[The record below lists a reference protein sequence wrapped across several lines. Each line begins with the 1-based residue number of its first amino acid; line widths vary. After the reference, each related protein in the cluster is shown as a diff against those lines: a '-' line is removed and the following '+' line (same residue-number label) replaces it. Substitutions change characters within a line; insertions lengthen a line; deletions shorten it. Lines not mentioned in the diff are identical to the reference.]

1 MDTEQLTDDQLIACF
16 KQCTRIMA
24 VRSRQADALREEVVR
39 AGDLR
44 EEYTIELIK
53 RGYQVT
59 VPL

>member
-44 EEYTIELIK
+44 EEYTI
-53 RGYQVT
+53 
-59 VPL
+59 